1 MSSGTHAA
9 SAAEPVG
16 AEYVDGYLPDDDV
29 LAAARV
35 RAADLGCAPLA
46 SGAGATLRFL
56 AATLGARAVVEV
68 GTGVG
73 VSGLHLLRGM
83 APDGVLT
90 SIDLEPEYQRA
101 ARKTFLEAGI
111 APGRTRLIVG
121 RALDVLPRLTP
132 GGYDLVFID
141 AARLEFPN
149 YYEKGVSLLRRGGII
164 AFHNVLAG
172 GRVAD
177 PSRRDPE
184 TLALRE
190 VARAMREDERLVPAL
205 LPVGGGLL
213 VAAVG

>member
-16 AEYVDGYLPDDDV
+16 AEYVDGYLPDDEV
-29 LAAARV
+29 LAAARA
-35 RAADLGCAPLA
+35 RAADLGCPPLA
-46 SGAGATLRFL
+46 SGAGATLSFL
-56 AATLGARAVVEV
+56 AATVGARAVVEV

-83 APDGVLT
+83 AGDGVLT
-90 SIDLEPEYQRA
+90 SIDVEPEYQRA
-101 ARKTFLEAGI
+101 ARRTFLEAGV

-132 GGYDLVFID
+132 AGYDLVFID
-141 AARLEFPN
+141 AARIEFPG
-149 YYEKGVSLLRRGGII
+149 YYDKSVSLLRRGGII

-184 TLALRE
+184 TLAVRE

-213 VAAVG
+213 VAAVS